1 MNLLILTLVDIA
13 VAGGIYLVV
22 CPSNSW
28 KRDFKKILKLGKNV
42 DLRMSW

>member
-28 KRDFKKILKLGKNV
+28 KRDFLKKY
-42 DLRMSW
+42 